1 MFHELN
7 EMAAWE
13 MVQKAIRNSGYHAEE
28 EFEKLPEIVQKSVVS
43 PSQLKEW
50 ALTENLNVEVV
61 SSNFM
66 RTYRV
71 ERARENERIKLSPDV
86 LNMISKKNKG
96 LIEIDKSRAQEIG
109 KREQKENIG
118 SI

>member
-1 MFHELN
+1 
-7 EMAAWE
+7 
-13 MVQKAIRNSGYHAEE
+13 
-28 EFEKLPEIVQKSVVS
+28 
-43 PSQLKEW
+43 
-50 ALTENLNVEVV
+50 
-61 SSNFM
+61 M